1 MRCLE
6 SEAVELKNNVT
17 VFINVY
23 LCYKEEFI
31 IHTARCYVQLFS
43 SLKKQSVNKSDCS
56 KSGKNSRSIIR
67 AS

>member
-31 IHTARCYVQLFS
+31 IHTARCLYCVQLFS
-43 SLKKQSVNKSDCS
+43 SLKA
-56 KSGKNSRSIIR
+56 IA
-67 AS
+67 ASQEKTPGQL